1 MLCQSHKKLQCDERN
16 WYYNVFLNLIF
27 QIRSFMG
34 TIIANSVVTLTLTR
48 NNCLTIVRS
57 IVRSALR
64 DTDSGVYNANYF
76 IIHFM
81 VHVH

>member
-57 IVRSALR
+57 ALR
-64 DTDSGVYNANYF
+64 DTDSGVPGYNANYF
-76 IIHFM
+76 IIRFM